1 LRREGWSVR
10 ILFVLLSAL
19 IGYGIGG
26 DYRFALTGLLLS
38 GALAVV
44 DGLTRREW
52 LKGLFISSIGMSV
65 GLAGAALILHLIK
78 TSSQTDNPYLN
89 VALPVIL
96 GYAGAMTAYRYRG
109 LIPSLKVAKNP
120 GAAESSYKI
129 LDTSVIIDGR
139 IVDICKTQ
147 FIEGTL
153 LIPRFV
159 LRELQHIADS
169 LDVLRRNKG
178 RRGLDKLRELQELP
192 DIDVQV
198 IDEDYPDIQ
207 EVDAK
212 LIRLAREL
220 NAKIITNDFNLNKVA
235 ELQGVTVLNINDLA
249 NALKPIVLPGE
260 TMTIKIIKEG
270 KEFNQGVG
278 YLDDGTMVV
287 VENGRQ
293 FLGQTVLVEVTS
305 TLQTAAGRM
314 IFTRIKEEPKEQQR
328 EGQQEEQQPHGQRE
342 RERRGG
348 FRPHPRGWSRGEDGR
363 G

>member
-1 LRREGWSVR
+1 MRREGWPVR
-10 ILFVLLSAL
+10 IAFVLLSTL
-19 IGYGIGG
+19 IGYGMGG
-26 DYRFALTGLLLS
+26 DPRLALVGFLLS
-38 GALAVV
+38 GALAVL

-52 LKGLFISSIGMSV
+52 LKGLFLSSVGMSV
-65 GLAGAALILHLIK
+65 GLAGAALILHLMES
-78 TSSQTDNPYLN
+78 SSQTDNPYIN

-109 LIPSLKVAKNP
+109 MISSLRVAKNP
-120 GAAESSYKI
+120 SAAESSYKI

-159 LRELQHIADS
+159 LRELQYIADS
-169 LDVLRRNKG
+169 FDVHRRSRG

-192 DIDVQV
+192 DVDVQV
-198 IDEDYPDIQ
+198 IDEDYPDIK

-212 LIRLAREL
+212 LIRLAKEL
-220 NAKIITNDFNLNKVA
+220 NAKIITNDFNLNRVA

-249 NALKPIVLPGE
+249 NALKPVVLPGE
-260 TMTIKIIKEG
+260 TMVVKIIKEG

-293 FLGQTVLVEVTS
+293 FLGQTVQVEVTS

-314 IFTRIKEEPKEQQR
+314 IFTRIKEEPRDQQR
-328 EGQQEEQQPHGQRE
+328 EGQQQERQQPQGQRE
-342 RERRGG
+342 RERHG

-363 G
+363 D